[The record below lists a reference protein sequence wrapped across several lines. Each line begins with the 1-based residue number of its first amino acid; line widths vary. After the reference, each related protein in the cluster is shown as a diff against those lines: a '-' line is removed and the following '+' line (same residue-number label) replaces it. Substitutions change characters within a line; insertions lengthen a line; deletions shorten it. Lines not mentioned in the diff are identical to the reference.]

1 MLRDTKFMGPSAE
14 AIASTKNGAAICELN
29 EDGLIPFDKC
39 KMRCKKA
46 SDHDAWAHPK
56 KPFVCECKDNE
67 TADKRVCQWRFLNS
81 ATPSKA
87 FDKKFWLAQ
96 TNGSALKCT
105 ATEVSNKHGDHGG
118 HPNNDPHGPHGGH
131 LDNDPHG
138 AHGGHSATEDST
150 THGDHEGHPN
160 NDPHGPH
167 GGHINND
174 PHGEHGGHS
183 ATEVNDMVNDM
194 VSDIVSDIVN
204 DMVTD
209 HGLHGGHPNNDPHGP
224 HGGHADNNPHGA
236 HGSH

>member
-29 EDGLIPFDKC
+29 ENGLIPFDKC

-131 LDNDPHG
+131 I
-138 AHGGHSATEDST
+138 
-150 THGDHEGHPN
+150 N
-160 NDPHGPH
+160 NVPHGP
-167 GGHINND
+167 
-174 PHGEHGGHS
+174 HGGHS